1 MSDDTFRIMELE
13 MRGYGCSQ
21 ILAVMALEAQG
32 RENPELVR
40 AMSGLLLGMG
50 CGKICGALTGGCCVL
65 GMYAGKSSEDTNADP
80 RLQSML
86 ERFVEWFEVEFKGR
100 FGSINC
106 SDIVQD
112 DPHQR
117 MTRCPLI
124 VSETLEKLR
133 EILAANDFHFD
144 ESAPSA

>member
-1 MSDDTFRIMELE
+1 
-13 MRGYGCSQ
+13 MRGFGCSQ
-21 ILAVMALEAQG
+21 ILALMALEAQG

-65 GMYAGKSSEDTNADP
+65 GMYAGKGTEDTNADP

-86 ERFVEWFEVEFKGR
+86 ERFVEWFEVEFEGR
-100 FGSINC
+100 FGGINC

-112 DPHQR
+112 DAHLR
-117 MTRCPLI
+117 MTRCPVI
-124 VSETLEKLR
+124 VSETLNKLR
-133 EILAANDFHFD
+133 EILAENDFQFD
-144 ESAPSA
+144 EPAPSV

>member
-1 MSDDTFRIMELE
+1 MSDDTFRIAELE
-13 MRGYGCSQ
+13 MRGFGCSQ
-21 ILAVMALEAQG
+21 ILALMALEAQG

-40 AMSGLLLGMG
+40 AMSGLLLGLG

-65 GMYAGKSSEDTNADP
+65 GMYAGKGSEDANADP

-100 FGSINC
+100 FGSIEC

-112 DPHQR
+112 DQR
-117 MTRCPLI
+117 LRMKRCPLI
-124 VSETLEKLR
+124 VSETLAKLR

-144 ESAPSA
+144 EVPPAT